1 MKLDKFEL
9 NKKLHQGL
17 IAVDELIAK
26 YGIEEDD
33 RLTRDCI
40 DQRRQLFAE
49 YEQTLVNLVSA
60 DSANNHIVKNLYR
73 PDPELGEFVD
83 LWCGQ
88 IRNLEFRPIYLSD
101 IEYCQRF
108 IDCYLPKSWNWDTDF
123 VMLINPFDESL
134 LRELLGRGQKNVII
148 FRTKTSKSFDKS
160 FRDRFNEFWEISS
173 LEELEQALRFYPIK
187 VSNICHLDCMGHSEA
202 DIDSEKINKIIKEGI
217 YVRQINM
224 NTIGKHSIKWA
235 TNTIKNIP
243 NILKNKNIT
252 SVSLLN
258 AKTGVIVSP
267 GPSLEKNVH
276 LLKDYADR
284 LFIICPI
291 RAVPILRSHGV
302 EPDFVFQLDA
312 VGGGFL
318 ENSKS
323 AIKEP
328 VKNLIVD
335 ATVDPGFFDFPAEK
349 TFWYFSQ
356 SKTLGLEEYCD
367 VGKFGLDAVSVSITC
382 LKFAYNS
389 GLTNLVLLG
398 QDLAFTEA
406 KRYSD
411 GGELDFNTALSSVPD
426 ILVDGY
432 YGGKVG
438 TSADYDFFIGQFA
451 ELGQLMGDAGC
462 KMFNCTEGGAFI
474 DNFEHVSLAHFLSD
488 NNFKG
493 KKSVTEKKDAVREFS
508 DVVKFC
514 RKSTEQILKVE
525 SFGKRALEIEKKEEL
540 SVDDIKNRDKYLRK
554 MIKFSDQN
562 KILWWAFQDTLLNVE
577 QLTYRKEN
585 VSDLTSFLEEI
596 LETTVSM
603 KENLIQTELTLIAEL
618 NSKSATS

>member
-9 NKKLHQGL
+9 NEKLHQEL

-33 RLTRDCI
+33 TRTRDCI

-49 YEQTLVNLVSA
+49 YEQTLVSLVSA
-60 DSANNHIVKNLYR
+60 SNENNQIFKNFYR
-73 PDPELGEFVD
+73 PEPELGEFVD

-108 IDCYLPKSWNWDTDF
+108 VDCYLPKSWNWETDF

-134 LRELLGRGQKNVII
+134 LRELLRRGQKNVII
-148 FRTKTSKSFDKS
+148 FRTKTLKSFDSS
-160 FRDRFNEFWEISS
+160 FRNQFIEFWEIAS
-173 LEELEQALRFYPIK
+173 LEELEQALKFYPNK
-187 VSNICHLDCMGHSEA
+187 VSNICHLDCMGHSEVE
-202 DIDSEKINKIIKEGI
+202 IDSEKINKIVKESI

-224 NTIGKHSIKWA
+224 NTIGKHSMKWA

-243 NILKNKNIT
+243 NILKHKNIG

-291 RAVPILRSHGV
+291 RAVPILRAHDV

-312 VGGGFL
+312 IGGGFL

-328 VKNLIVD
+328 VKNLVVD

-356 SKTLGLEEYCD
+356 SKTLGLEEYFD
-367 VGKFGLDAVSVSITC
+367 VGKLGLDAVSVSITC
-382 LKFAYNS
+382 LKFAYNF

-474 DNFEHVSLAHFLSD
+474 DNFEHVSLAHFLGG
-488 NNFKG
+488 NNLKG
-493 KKSVTEKKDAVREFS
+493 KKSVNEEKDVIRDVRNA
-508 DVVKFC
+508 VKFC
-514 RKSTEQILKVE
+514 KKSKEQILKVE
-525 SFGKRALEIEKKEEL
+525 NVCRRAFDIENKQGLNPE
-540 SVDDIKNRDKYLRK
+540 DIKNRDKHLRK
-554 MIKFSDQN
+554 MVKFSDQS
-562 KILWWAFQDTLLNVE
+562 KILWWAFQDILLNTQ

-596 LETTVSM
+596 LGILDLM
-603 KENLIQTELTLIAEL
+603 KKILNKTEKVLMAEL
-618 NSKSATS
+618 SSDNASG

>member
-9 NKKLHQGL
+9 NKKLHQEL

-108 IDCYLPKSWNWDTDF
+108 VDCYLPKSWNWETDF

-148 FRTKTSKSFDKS
+148 FRTKTSKSFDS
-160 FRDRFNEFWEISS
+160 SLRNQFSEFWEISS
-173 LEELEQALRFYPIK
+173 LEELEQALKFYPNK
-187 VSNICHLDCMGHSEA
+187 VSNICHLDCMGHSEVE
-202 DIDSEKINKIIKEGI
+202 IDSEKINKIVKESI

-243 NILKNKNIT
+243 NILKHKNIR

-291 RAVPILRSHGV
+291 RAVPILRAHDV

-312 VGGGFL
+312 IGGGFL

-328 VKNLIVD
+328 VKNLVVD

-356 SKTLGLEEYCD
+356 SKTLGLEEYFD
-367 VGKFGLDAVSVSITC
+367 VGKLGLDAVSVSITC
-382 LKFAYNS
+382 LKFAYNF

-432 YGGKVG
+432 YGDKVG

-451 ELGQLMGDAGC
+451 ELGKLMGDAGC

-474 DNFEHVSLAHFLSD
+474 DNFEHVSLADFFSG
-488 NNFKG
+488 NNLKG
-493 KKSVTEKKDAVREFS
+493 KKSLHEEK
-508 DVVKFC
+508 DVARDFGNAVKFC
-514 RKSTEQILKVE
+514 KKSKEQILKVE
-525 SFGKRALEIEKKEEL
+525 NFSRRAFDIENKQEL
-540 SVDDIKNRDKYLRK
+540 NPEDVKNRDKHLRK
-554 MIKFSDQN
+554 MVKFSDQS
-562 KILWWAFQDTLLNVE
+562 KILWWAFQDTLLNTQ

-596 LETTVSM
+596 LGIMDLMTKILS
-603 KENLIQTELTLIAEL
+603 KTEKVLIAEL
-618 NSKSATS
+618 GSDSASN